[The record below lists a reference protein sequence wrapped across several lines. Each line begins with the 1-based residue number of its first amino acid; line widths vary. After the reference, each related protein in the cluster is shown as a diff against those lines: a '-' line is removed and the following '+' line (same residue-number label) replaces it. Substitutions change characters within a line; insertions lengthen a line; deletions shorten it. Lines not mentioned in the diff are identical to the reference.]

1 MGLPVGN
8 DLLVIIST
16 QIMELNQNF
25 AHKETIV
32 FKIGMYKYCV
42 NKSGD
47 MSRDHF
53 AKKFK

>member
-8 DLLVIIST
+8 DLLAIISA
-16 QIMELNQNF
+16 QIMGLNQNF

-32 FKIGMYKYCV
+32 FKIWMYKYCV

-47 MSRDHF
+47 YSRDHF
-53 AKKFK
+53 AKNFK

>member
-1 MGLPVGN
+1 MK
-8 DLLVIIST
+8 
-16 QIMELNQNF
+16 LNQYF
-25 AHKETIV
+25 ALKETIV
-32 FKIGMYKYCV
+32 LIIWMYKYCV